1 MKEFAELIRYV
12 QVTLPI
18 PEKKTT
24 VLVQVYDE
32 DGKRQEL
39 ISECDLDITNVLQEG
54 EEDSKQSAP

>member
-1 MKEFAELIRYV
+1 MEEFVELIQYV